1 MFLAV
6 PDRRWRAGLSNDIAR
21 VRANMRRKAILGNPP
36 LATFLDLFSQSL
48 LTFRRSGFNFQSSQ
62 HTARRTDPMNT
73 ANEILNTGDL
83 QEGDEF
89 SDPTSHLV
97 ATEQPEGKGI
107 EFHVSMRGHTMA
119 DMEGLIVE
127 AGARMLVG
135 QFGDKAL
142 GRMIE
147 EKCIQQ
153 VTAKADAALHAVTHE
168 IIDQP
173 LTPAFG
179 DKKPVTM
186 REFIGLTG
194 REYLTE
200 RVDREG
206 KPATGGGWGGSSTY
220 TRVELLVSNYMQ
232 KHFKQ
237 EIEKATNAAIV
248 EVQNAIRASHTSFIE
263 AEKARLRAALA
274 KAVA

>member
-1 MFLAV
+1 
-6 PDRRWRAGLSNDIAR
+6 
-21 VRANMRRKAILGNPP
+21 
-36 LATFLDLFSQSL
+36 
-48 LTFRRSGFNFQSSQ
+48 
-62 HTARRTDPMNT
+62 MNEH
-73 ANEILNTGDL
+73 NEILNTGDM
-83 QEGDEF
+83 QGDEF
-89 SDPTSHLV
+89 SEPSSHLV
-97 ATEQPEGKGI
+97 ATEKAEGKGI

-119 DMEGLIVE
+119 DMEALIVE
-127 AGARMLVG
+127 AGTRMLMG
-135 QFGDKAL
+135 RFDDKAL
-142 GRMIE
+142 GNLIE
-147 EKCIQQ
+147 DKCIQQ

-206 KPATGGGWGGSSTY
+206 KPTTGNGWGSSPTY
-220 TRVELLVSNYMQ
+220 TRIELLVESYMQ
-232 KHFKQ
+232 KHFRR
-237 EIEKATNAAIV
+237 EIEKATNAAIT
-248 EVQNAIRASHTSFIE
+248 EVQQAIKANHAAFIE
-263 AEKARLRAALA
+263 AEKARLRTALG

>member
-1 MFLAV
+1 M
-6 PDRRWRAGLSNDIAR
+6 
-21 VRANMRRKAILGNPP
+21 
-36 LATFLDLFSQSL
+36 AT
-48 LTFRRSGFNFQSSQ
+48 T
-62 HTARRTDPMNT
+62 
-73 ANEILNTGDL
+73 NEILNTGDL
-83 QEGDEF
+83 QGDEF
-89 SDPTSHLV
+89 SEPSSHLV
-97 ATEQPEGKGI
+97 ATEQPEGNGM
-107 EFHVSMRGHTMA
+107 EFHVSMRGYTMS
-119 DMEGLIVE
+119 DMEALIVE
-127 AGARMLVG
+127 AAAHKLVG
-135 QFGDKAL
+135 QFGDKTL

-206 KPATGGGWGGSSTY
+206 KPSSSGGWGGSSTY
-220 TRVELLVSNYMQ
+220 TRIELLVSNYMQ

-237 EIEKATNAAIV
+237 EIEKATSAAIV
-248 EVQNAIRASHTSFIE
+248 EIQRAIKADHAAFIE
-263 AEKARLRAALA
+263 TEKARLRAALA

>member
-1 MFLAV
+1 MT
-6 PDRRWRAGLSNDIAR
+6 NI
-21 VRANMRRKAILGNPP
+21 IL
-36 LATFLDLFSQSL
+36 D
-48 LTFRRSGFNFQSSQ
+48 
-62 HTARRTDPMNT
+62 
-73 ANEILNTGDL
+73 TGDL
-83 QEGDEF
+83 HGDEF
-89 SDPTSHLV
+89 SEPSSHLI
-97 ATEQPEGKGI
+97 ATEKPEGNGI
-107 EFHVSMRGHTMA
+107 EFHVSMRGYTMS
-119 DMEGLIVE
+119 DMESLIVE

-135 QFGDKAL
+135 QFGDKSLA
-142 GRMIE
+142 RMIE
-147 EKCIQQ
+147 DKCIQQ

-206 KPATGGGWGGSSTY
+206 KPTTGNGWGSNPTY

-232 KHFKQ
+232 KHFKN
-237 EIEKATNAAIV
+237 EIEKATNAAIS
-248 EVQNAIRASHTSFIE
+248 EVQKAIRENHTGFIE
-263 AEKARLRAALA
+263 AEKARLRAALT
-274 KAVA
+274 KAVS

>member
-1 MFLAV
+1 MIE
-6 PDRRWRAGLSNDIAR
+6 P
-21 VRANMRRKAILGNPP
+21 
-36 LATFLDLFSQSL
+36 
-48 LTFRRSGFNFQSSQ
+48 
-62 HTARRTDPMNT
+62 
-73 ANEILNTGDL
+73 NEILNTADL
-83 QEGDEF
+83 ESDEF
-89 SDPTSHLV
+89 GEPASHLV
-97 ATEQPEGKGI
+97 ATERPEGKGI
-107 EFHVSMRGHTMA
+107 EFTVAMRGHTMT
-119 DMEGLIVE
+119 DMESLIIE
-127 AGARMLVG
+127 AAARVLVG
-135 QFGDKAL
+135 QFGDKRL
-142 GRMIE
+142 SQMIE
-147 EKCIQQ
+147 QKCIDQ

-173 LTPAFG
+173 LTPSFG

-206 KPATGGGWGGSSTY
+206 KPSSGGWGSNTC
-220 TRVELLVSNYMQ
+220 TRIELLISNYMQ

-248 EVQNAIRASHTSFIE
+248 EVQKAVRDSHNALIA
-263 AEKARLRAALA
+263 AEKERLRSALA

>member
-1 MFLAV
+1 M
-6 PDRRWRAGLSNDIAR
+6 
-21 VRANMRRKAILGNPP
+21 
-36 LATFLDLFSQSL
+36 T
-48 LTFRRSGFNFQSSQ
+48 
-62 HTARRTDPMNT
+62 
-73 ANEILNTGDL
+73 NEILNTGDL
-83 QEGDEF
+83 DGDEYGE
-89 SDPTSHLV
+89 PRSHLV

-107 EFHVSMRGHTMA
+107 EFTVGMRGHTMT
-119 DMEGLIVE
+119 DMEELIVE
-127 AGARMLVG
+127 AAARTLVG
-135 QFGDKAL
+135 RFGDKTLAK
-142 GRMIE
+142 MIE
-147 EKCIQQ
+147 DKCVQQ

-179 DKKPVTM
+179 GKKPVTM

-206 KPATGGGWGGSSTY
+206 KPSSGGEWRSSPTY

-237 EIEKATNAAIV
+237 EIEKATNGVIS
-248 EVQNAIRASHTSFIE
+248 EVQKAVRENHAAFIE

-274 KAVA
+274 KATS

>member
-1 MFLAV
+1 MTTIM
-6 PDRRWRAGLSNDIAR
+6 DTSDID
-21 VRANMRRKAILGNPP
+21 
-36 LATFLDLFSQSL
+36 FD
-48 LTFRRSGFNFQSSQ
+48 
-62 HTARRTDPMNT
+62 
-73 ANEILNTGDL
+73 
-83 QEGDEF
+83 EGE
-89 SDPTSHLV
+89 PRSHLV
-97 ATEQPEGKGI
+97 ATEAPEGKGI
-107 EFHVSMRGHTMA
+107 EFNVAMRGYTMT
-119 DMEGLIVE
+119 DMESLIVE

-142 GRMIE
+142 AKMIE
-147 EKCIQQ
+147 ERCIQQ

-200 RVDREG
+200 RVDRDG
-206 KPATGGGWGGSSTY
+206 KPTTGSGWGSSPTY

-237 EIEKATNAAIV
+237 EIEKATNAAIS
-248 EVQNAIRASHTSFIE
+248 EVQKAIRENHAAFLE

-274 KAVA
+274 KASS